1 MADRVWLEQQIGE
14 WQKWLELAHE
24 ADLSIGL
31 WDWDVVA
38 NSVTWSDET
47 YRSVDDAIQEMLALT
62 KSYLPLCGKRGAYM
76 VGAYMDPSGLQG
88 PR

>member
-38 NSVTWSDET
+38 NSVT
-47 YRSVDDAIQEMLALT
+47 
-62 KSYLPLCGKRGAYM
+62 
-76 VGAYMDPSGLQG
+76 
-88 PR
+88 